1 MRDAVPDQEGLEFL
15 NQLSGRLQ
23 VELSEPAR
31 QVSEKVLNLV
41 AEPSATVK
49 GVSLRL
55 EVYQEGQEPPF
66 RPLTNEEW
74 GRRVFRGER
83 LRLRNIDAPTVVD
96 HRAPDG
102 SGFTVR
108 DVAAAI
114 EATERHARADTS
126 WLGGIDVHH
135 VFFEGVHPDDEED
148 EGGEDRD
155 GGGAGDGAGQVW
167 CIMWGS

>member
-1 MRDAVPDQEGLEFL
+1 MRDVVPDEDGLEFL
-15 NQLSGRLQ
+15 NQLSGRLN
-23 VELSEPAR
+23 VELSEAPR
-31 QVSEKVLNLV
+31 QVSEKLVNLV

-49 GVSLRL
+49 GVSLTL
-55 EVYQEGQEPPF
+55 EVYLEGQEPPF
-66 RPLTNEEW
+66 RPLTDEEW
-74 GRRVFRGER
+74 GRRVFHGER

-96 HRAPDG
+96 HRPPNG
-102 SGFTVR
+102 RGFTVR

-135 VFFEGVHPDDEED
+135 VYFEGVHPDDEEEGD
-148 EGGEDRD
+148 PGEGGDSGR
-155 GGGAGDGAGQVW
+155 GDGAGQVW